1 MSAAPVTTDVAAA
14 LRAAGI
20 GGPGDV
26 DDSTLARALY
36 STDASLYRIPPAVVV
51 RPRDR
56 DELLGVL
63 AVSRSLGVP
72 VTMRGAGTSI
82 AGNAV
87 GPGIHHAVDDR
98 AAPGVSYQDR
108 LAVQGIQS
116 PDDGIDVSPQA
127 DVRPCCI
134 LRLQAR
140 ECEGVDGVSGFL
152 EGGDHLI
159 PRRCV
164 QPETGNQDDVHA
176 GTLREAAPK
185 MNTFCWIILVFL
197 GGGLE
202 LARVPALMRRMM
214 QQNPH
219 LR

>member
-63 AVSRSLGVP
+63 SVSRSLGVP

-87 GPGIHHAVDDR
+87 GPGIVVDTSRHLDRVLSIDPEARTATVEPGTVHAVLQ
-98 AAPGVSYQDR
+98 PHF
-108 LAVQGIQS
+108 LASRRKMHVTHFDYSEMARGKI
-116 PDDGIDVSPQA
+116 VH
-127 DVRPCCI
+127 
-134 LRLQAR
+134 LLQM
-140 ECEGVDGVSGFL
+140 
-152 EGGDHLI
+152 H
-159 PRRCV
+159 
-164 QPETGNQDDVHA
+164 Q
-176 GTLREAAPK
+176 
-185 MNTFCWIILVFL
+185 
-197 GGGLE
+197 
-202 LARVPALMRRMM
+202 
-214 QQNPH
+214 
-219 LR
+219 